1 MPETHQM
8 NNIRPPA
15 ARIRALLRH
24 RWTYWI
30 APLVMLLCLLGILEL
45 LTRDTVLPPII
56 YGLF

>member
-1 MPETHQM
+1 M